1 MKNKTQP
8 STYKH
13 FILSPEG
20 EQVEVKFKT
29 ITLEL
34 IDAVEKLCKAD
45 SNKELQMLQGLMA
58 TKLSRYMT
66 SGEADTAK
74 SVIAAAAKALEEN
87 ALTADDIAKI
97 NELNLRKPQS
107 RAESA
112 RNTVEIFMLAVEP
125 TDELFGNPEQLKKC
139 EFKYIEAC
147 VNHFL
152 LLSGMS

>member
-1 MKNKTQP
+1 MKTKTQP
-8 STYKH
+8 YKH
-13 FILSPEG
+13 FILSPSG
-20 EQVEVKFKT
+20 EQVEVTYKP

-34 IDAVEKLCKAD
+34 IDAVEKLCKPD
-45 SNKELQMLQGLMA
+45 TNKELQMLQGLMA
-58 TKLSRYMT
+58 TKLSKYMQA
-66 SGEADTAK
+66 GEADTAK
-74 SVIAAAAKALEEN
+74 SVVAAAAKALEEN

-112 RNTVEIFMLAVEP
+112 RNTVDIFMLAVQP
-125 TDELFGNPEQLKKC
+125 THELFGNPEQLRKC

-152 LLSGMS
+152 LISGMS

>member
-1 MKNKTQP
+1 MKTKTQP
-8 STYKH
+8 YKH

-20 EQVEVKFKT
+20 EQVEVTYKP

-34 IDAVEKLCKAD
+34 IDAVEKLCKPD
-45 SNKELQMLQGLMA
+45 TNKELQILQGIMA
-58 TKLSRYMT
+58 TKLTRYMQASET
-66 SGEADTAK
+66 DTAK
-74 SVIAAAAKALEEN
+74 SVVAAAAKALEEN

-112 RNTVEIFMLAVEP
+112 RNTVDIFMLAVQP
-125 TDELFGNPEQLKKC
+125 TNELFGNPEQLRKC

-152 LLSGMS
+152 LISGMS

>member
-1 MKNKTQP
+1 MKKNTAT

-13 FILSPEG
+13 YILSPEG

-66 SGEADTAK
+66 AGEADTAK